1 MPKYVIGRPAYDN
14 CLVHMV
20 NVRSD
25 ISGVDAT
32 NTIDAVHQVGRDG
45 VKAGHKRR
53 PDRGWN
59 KARCRGRWVRGMTDL
74 MKHMTFF
81 KNNEIACKIR
91 PKQKRGHL
99 WKLYKKILQPQM
111 RIQDMAF
118 ISVKLKPY
126 SRVLIVEG
134 FAYNNFVANLAK
146 KVKNGNIV
154 YMEMFPKC
162 MRTKKLLKTYKNVQ
176 HICAPPHVMRHIGKP
191 SLWKDYR
198 DLYESKLSPLKM
210 KFDAILVKG
219 RARPQ
224 FAVWCLFN
232 NMVKKGGYVY
242 MFDTALGGRTHYKA
256 AEDFFTV
263 AMHDKTGKGIKRLK
277 PKPPIEFPDLNFDE
291 WLMEYNL

>member
-1 MPKYVIGRPAYDN
+1 
-14 CLVHMV
+14 
-20 NVRSD
+20 
-25 ISGVDAT
+25 
-32 NTIDAVHQVGRDG
+32 
-45 VKAGHKRR
+45 
-53 PDRGWN
+53 
-59 KARCRGRWVRGMTDL
+59 MTDL

-198 DLYESKLSPLKM
+198 DLYESKLSPLAENSLSQKNNRAGNAN
-210 KFDAILVKG
+210 FNWARWFRRG
-219 RARPQ
+219 R
-224 FAVWCLFN
+224 L
-232 NMVKKGGYVY
+232 
-242 MFDTALGGRTHYKA
+242 
-256 AEDFFTV
+256 
-263 AMHDKTGKGIKRLK
+263 
-277 PKPPIEFPDLNFDE
+277 PPLACT
-291 WLMEYNL
+291 L